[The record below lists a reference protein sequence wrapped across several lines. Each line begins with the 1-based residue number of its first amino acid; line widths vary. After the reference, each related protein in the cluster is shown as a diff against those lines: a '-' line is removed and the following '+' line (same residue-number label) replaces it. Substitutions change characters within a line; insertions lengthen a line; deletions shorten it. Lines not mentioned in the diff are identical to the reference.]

1 MMTTPAER
9 TGSAILALEA
19 LAVLLVTGWEI
30 VALVTGD
37 TDDAVSSIALIV
49 LTAIRRWPLT
59 AFALAVWRGSFL
71 GAVRGDRQSAPDPGG
86 GARRH
91 HGPTPSVSTAL
102 MQRFPPPSGWSPS
115 SSRPGQPPRGGDDR
129 AEADATGQPTPSRE
143 RTRATCPVARRCTER
158 A

>member
-49 LTAIRRWPLT
+49 LTAIGAVALA
-59 AFALAVWRGSFL
+59 AFALAVWRGHSWGRSGGIVSQLLVIAVAL
-71 GAVRGDRQSAPDPGG
+71 GAIT
-86 GARRH
+86 
-91 HGPTPSVSTAL
+91 GPTPSVSTAL
-102 MQRFPPPSGWSPS
+102 LTAIPAVIGLVALFL
-115 SSRPGQPPRGGDDR
+115 
-129 AEADATGQPTPSRE
+129 AA
-143 RTRATCPVARRCTER
+143 RTAAARRGDER
-158 A
+158 R